1 MLVLV
6 VFPWSKIRAQDASK
20 QRQQRKTFGFSLRKT
35 KQDSTRSELDSA
47 NNVQEVNDRK
57 SGTDDDTIK
66 TETVLAVFD
75 FLVIDRS
82 GKPVEDLKREDLL
95 VTEDNIQQDV
105 ALFTK
110 GHDARNPR
118 SIILILEWSNTAHYV
133 ENSLLAAQTFIEQ
146 LAPQDKVAIVT
157 SDIKLACDFT
167 SDKNELKA
175 ALRLLREKVSR
186 NSRESIPAELDLP
199 RQQFEFETLVAVL
212 QELLEGPSRH
222 IILFQA
228 DGGEALY
235 LSDQSKKDN
244 TFPTTA
250 RRISLSDVLSAVTK
264 SNATIYPIIPDY
276 QYVGIPPAEQ
286 FDRARHTLK
295 DQVRYLPE
303 SQANLFLSSSKLR
316 NIIHSALTAQTV
328 LMQIGAVSGAW
339 SSFLERPDQATYIYS
354 RILAD
359 ANERYIL
366 GYYVTDKRKDGR
378 LRNVRI
384 QVRGHP
390 EYTVQGRKTYS
401 IR

>member
-1 MLVLV
+1 
-6 VFPWSKIRAQDASK
+6 
-20 QRQQRKTFGFSLRKT
+20 
-35 KQDSTRSELDSA
+35 
-47 NNVQEVNDRK
+47 
-57 SGTDDDTIK
+57 
-66 TETVLAVFD
+66 
-75 FLVIDRS
+75 
-82 GKPVEDLKREDLL
+82 
-95 VTEDNIQQDV
+95 
-105 ALFTK
+105 
-110 GHDARNPR
+110 
-118 SIILILEWSNTAHYV
+118 
-133 ENSLLAAQTFIEQ
+133 
-146 LAPQDKVAIVT
+146 
-157 SDIKLACDFT
+157 
-167 SDKNELKA
+167 
-175 ALRLLREKVSR
+175 
-186 NSRESIPAELDLP
+186 
-199 RQQFEFETLVAVL
+199 L

-244 TFPTTA
+244 PFPTAA

-286 FDRARHTLK
+286 LDRARQTLK

-303 SQANLFLSSSKLR
+303 SQARLFLSSSKLR
-316 NIIHSALTAQTV
+316 NIIDSALTAQTA
-328 LMQIGAVSGAW
+328 LMQIGSVSGAW
-339 SSFLERPDQATYIYS
+339 SSFLERPDQAAYIYS